1 MKAMSV
7 EGYKFKSKPLGNN
20 LREYWLVKKT
30 KPIASEEMRPS
41 TNGHP
46 STVTLIK
53 ERLVDGQGLVAAE
66 IAEDYHV
73 SPNSLSVAI
82 AQMTKEGY
90 VFTYDSERTIGED
103 GKPRTV
109 KRHHVVTKGEP
120 PPPME
125 RNSRKKSAGFRIPAP
140 QVDVLTEV
148 ILVHRIDDGTVQV
161 GLKQSGHQWLLE
173 VRNYVE

>member
-1 MKAMSV
+1 MSA
-7 EGYKFKSKPLGNN
+7 EGYKFKSRLIAGN

-30 KPIASEEMRPS
+30 KPPISEEMRPS

-46 STVTLIK
+46 STVTLIR

-66 IAEDYHV
+66 IAEDYNVH
-73 SPNSLSVAI
+73 PNSLSVAI

-90 VFTYDSERTIGED
+90 VFTHDSERAVGED

-120 PPPME
+120 PPAVE
-125 RNSRKKSAGFRIPAP
+125 RNSRKKAAGFRIPAP

-148 ILVHRIDDGTVQV
+148 VLVHRIDDGIVQV
-161 GLKQSGHQWLLE
+161 GLKQGGHQWLLE